1 MYVYLFLNECSH
13 GKKKMPDK
21 CTSTPVHFKR
31 LIAQIK
37 LSSTNQNISF
47 VFVSCNKESLNRFPH
62 AQKYPIQKRCLN
74 SLYIFIIYVTFI
86 LLYSINSLVNV
97 ISMFKQTFNSIPM
110 FLNMWEISCAW
121 LSYPQRIT
129 KYVVG

>member
-1 MYVYLFLNECSH
+1 MNVVMV
-13 GKKKMPDK
+13 KKMPDK

-62 AQKYPIQKRCLN
+62 AQKYPIQKQRLN

-86 LLYSINSLVNV
+86 LLYSINSL
-97 ISMFKQTFNSIPM
+97 T
-110 FLNMWEISCAW
+110 
-121 LSYPQRIT
+121 
-129 KYVVG
+129 